1 VSRVLDYLLRCI
13 AILFGYAAASL
24 AASAFLHLIVVA
36 HFGAGM
42 ESRPAPTAGP
52 FLFSIPFV
60 ALFVAYFAFL
70 PAAVAIL
77 ISEVLA
83 RRDWLFHALAGGIV
97 AAIVLGFLHEAA
109 DPGFEVAGAMPMLT
123 VLGSGIVGGF
133 VYWLCAGRG
142 AGAWQAPTTPP
153 APTAPGR

>member
-1 VSRVLDYLLRCI
+1 MTRIVAYLLRCV

-36 HFGAGM
+36 HFETGL
-42 ESRPAPTAGP
+42 ENQPALTTAP

-60 ALFVAYFAFL
+60 ALFVAYFAFV
-70 PAAVAIL
+70 PSAVVIL

-83 RRDWLFHALAGGIV
+83 RRDWLFHALGGGVV
-97 AAIVLGFLHEAA
+97 AAVFLGFLHEAA
-109 DPGFEVAGAMPMLT
+109 DPDFEVTGAMPMLT

-133 VYWLCAGRG
+133 TYWLCAGQW
-142 AGAWQAPTTPP
+142 AGAWQGPATPSG
-153 APTAPGR
+153 PTAPGQ

>member
-1 VSRVLDYLLRCI
+1 VSRVLDYLLRCV

-36 HFGAGM
+36 HFG
-42 ESRPAPTAGP
+42 PATEAEPALTAGP

-97 AAIVLGFLHEAA
+97 AAIVLGFLHEAV
-109 DPGFEVAGAMPMLT
+109 DPGLEITGAMPMLT

-142 AGAWQAPTTPP
+142 AGAWQALPTTRE
-153 APTAPGR
+153 PTAPGR